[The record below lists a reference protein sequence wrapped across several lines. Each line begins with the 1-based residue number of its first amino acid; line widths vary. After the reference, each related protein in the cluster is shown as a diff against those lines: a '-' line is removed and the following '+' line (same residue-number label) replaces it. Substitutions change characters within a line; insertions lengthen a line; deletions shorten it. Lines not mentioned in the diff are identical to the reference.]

1 MNFVHIADMH
11 FDSPFVNLSEKDTLG
26 DLRRLEQRKVFKKI
40 IEYIKENQIQ
50 YFFISGDLYE
60 NRYVKLSTIEF
71 INKLFKEIPKTKIFI
86 APGNHDPYIKNS
98 YYNKFNWNDNVKIFK
113 SNIEKVETDEA
124 NIYGFGFDDFYC
136 TNCNIENI
144 NLEETKKPNI
154 LVMHGT
160 LDGTSI
166 EEKQY
171 NSIPRKELE
180 QKGFDYVALG
190 HIHKLDYN
198 TTKQQR
204 IVYPGSTISL
214 GFDELGMHGMIIGK
228 IENKKLDIE
237 FKPLEDEKFKKIEID
252 CTNITSK
259 EELIEEINDLKIMEG
274 YYIEIILAGS
284 RNFEIDKYDLLKYIE
299 SKQIIKIKN
308 NTNIAYDLEKI
319 ANQSTLKGIFV
330 KEMLNRL
337 KNENL
342 TKDEKE
348 KIEKSIEIG
357 LDALK

>member
-1 MNFVHIADMH
+1 
-11 FDSPFVNLSEKDTLG
+11 
-26 DLRRLEQRKVFKKI
+26 
-40 IEYIKENQIQ
+40 
-50 YFFISGDLYE
+50 
-60 NRYVKLSTIEF
+60 
-71 INKLFKEIPKTKIFI
+71 
-86 APGNHDPYIKNS
+86 
-98 YYNKFNWNDNVKIFK
+98 
-113 SNIEKVETDEA
+113 
-124 NIYGFGFDDFYC
+124 
-136 TNCNIENI
+136 
-144 NLEETKKPNI
+144 
-154 LVMHGT
+154 MHGT
-160 LDGTSI
+160 LDGASI

-259 EELIEEINDLKIMEG
+259 EELIEERNDLKIMEG

>member
-1 MNFVHIADMH
+1 
-11 FDSPFVNLSEKDTLG
+11 
-26 DLRRLEQRKVFKKI
+26 
-40 IEYIKENQIQ
+40 
-50 YFFISGDLYE
+50 
-60 NRYVKLSTIEF
+60 
-71 INKLFKEIPKTKIFI
+71 
-86 APGNHDPYIKNS
+86 
-98 YYNKFNWNDNVKIFK
+98 
-113 SNIEKVETDEA
+113 
-124 NIYGFGFDDFYC
+124 
-136 TNCNIENI
+136 
-144 NLEETKKPNI
+144 
-154 LVMHGT
+154 MHGT